1 MLIYNAKIVTCDEQ
15 NTVYDN
21 GFIGFDGDRIAL
33 VGDMADCPPI
43 LANEDFDAKSG
54 TVYPGFIDIH
64 CHLGLFGDSL
74 GYEGWD
80 ANEIT
85 DPVTPQLCALDSVNP
100 QDIGF
105 AEAAQAGVTS
115 VVTGVGSANAVG
127 GQMIAMKTAGSP
139 VADRLV
145 IRAPLA
151 IKMALG
157 ENPKR
162 CYGKESKTPQTRM
175 ATAALIREAL
185 TKAQRY
191 ADDKCKAE
199 QIVTDNNSKNG
210 KPTENK
216 VSPPPFDAK
225 CEALLPLL
233 RGEIPAHIHCH
244 RADDIATALRIVNEF
259 GLKYVLVHAT
269 GGHEIADTLAAEHA
283 PCVIGPVMLTR
294 SKPELSHSKAQTAA
308 ILHKAGVRFAICTD
322 HPEVPIEYLA
332 LSAGVCVRGGLPE
345 AAALHAITDVAAKI
359 AGIYDKVGSLSVG
372 KDADITVFPAG
383 SRFFDVTAVPDLV
396 VIDGR
401 VVK

>member
-1 MLIYNAKIVTCDEQ
+1 MLIYNAKIITCDEQ
-15 NTVYDN
+15 NTVYES

-33 VGDMADCPPI
+33 VGDMADCPPVF
-43 LANEDFDAKSG
+43 ADEDFDAKGG
-54 TVYPGFIDIH
+54 TVCPGFIDAH

-105 AEAAQAGVTS
+105 IEAAKAGVTS

-127 GQMIAMKTAGSP
+127 GQMIAMKTAGESIADKLIIKSP
-139 VADRLV
+139 S
-145 IRAPLA
+145 A

-162 CYGKESKTPQTRM
+162 CYGKEHKTPQTRM

-191 ADDKCKAE
+191 AE
-199 QIVTDNNSKNG
+199 QIAKSEQITTDKNSKH
-210 KPTENK
+210 TEINPP
-216 VSPPPFDAK
+216 PPPFDAK

-244 RADDIATALRIVNEF
+244 RADDIATAMRIANEF
-259 GLKYVLVHAT
+259 GLKYVLIHAT
-269 GGHEIADTLAAEHA
+269 GGHSIANEIAAQAA

-294 SKPELSHSKAQTAA
+294 SKPELSHSKAQTASV
-308 ILHKAGVRFAICTD
+308 LHNAGVTFAICTD

-345 AAALHAITDVAAKI
+345 AAALHAITDSAAKI
-359 AGIYDKVGSLSVG
+359 AGIYDRVGSLSVG
-372 KDADITVFPAG
+372 KDADIVVFPG
-383 SRFFDVTAVPDLV
+383 GTRFFDVTAIPALV
-396 VIDGR
+396 VINGQI
-401 VVK
+401 VK